1 MFKKGKAKKN
11 RKGRKCQ
18 WKESFVV
25 GLVDIIVGNEKQW
38 QKLLLTKKKYAENGQ
53 YIESVVKEIQER
65 CTERGE
71 EFPYD
76 VNQTRQ
82 KFRGCVQACQAVALK
97 TKTISG
103 TKRFQESKGYGQ
115 WFDKL
120 MQYIS
125 TIDSCQHGQAIEPS
139 ATMNDLACSSS
150 TLSSNASLSD
160 NTPTNSIEPNK
171 TPINKKKQKI
181 FVRLEKNENQR
192 KC

>member
-1 MFKKGKAKKN
+1 
-11 RKGRKCQ
+11 
-18 WKESFVV
+18 
-25 GLVDIIVGNEKQW
+25 
-38 QKLLLTKKKYAENGQ
+38 
-53 YIESVVKEIQER
+53 
-65 CTERGE
+65 
-71 EFPYD
+71 
-76 VNQTRQ
+76 
-82 KFRGCVQACQAVALK
+82 
-97 TKTISG
+97 
-103 TKRFQESKGYGQ
+103 
-115 WFDKL
+115 

-150 TLSSNASLSD
+150 TLSPNASLSD